1 MASPVRLLW
10 LIDSL
15 TVGGAESLV
24 VPFARY
30 VDRSRFELLV
40 CCMSTIAGNA
50 IEDRLRH
57 DGVPVTNLHAR
68 NLRDVAA
75 FRRLQ
80 ALVRDE
86 KVDLVHAHLT
96 YSAIWSALL
105 SRKTAVPSVASLHV
119 APSATRAVL
128 TSRAQIVAAS
138 IRDRIMR
145 FVLNRWSS
153 AVVMVSDALA
163 QTYLAGGGIARRK
176 IRVVHNGVEL
186 ERFRRDASA
195 VRSRIGREFDI
206 PVGKPVVVSVAVLR
220 AGKGV
225 EVLLDAA
232 RIVRDAVFLIVGDG
246 PKREEW
252 MDAAR
257 RAGIDDRIRWAGYRT
272 DVDEILAGC
281 DVFVHPSLDDAFPTV
296 LLEAMAAG
304 LPVVA
309 SSVGGIPE
317 IVDSGVT
324 GILVPPANPAAL
336 AEAVSSLLSDRPR
349 LARMAEA
356 ARVRADAEFSTA
368 AWTERLAVVYENV
381 LAEAHK
387 A

>member
-1 MASPVRLLW
+1 M
-10 LIDSL
+10 
-15 TVGGAESLV
+15 
-24 VPFARY
+24 
-30 VDRSRFELLV
+30 
-40 CCMSTIAGNA
+40 
-50 IEDRLRH
+50 
-57 DGVPVTNLHAR
+57 
-68 NLRDVAA
+68 
-75 FRRLQ
+75 
-80 ALVRDE
+80 
-86 KVDLVHAHLT
+86 
-96 YSAIWSALL
+96 
-105 SRKTAVPSVASLHV
+105 
-119 APSATRAVL
+119 
-128 TSRAQIVAAS
+128 AAS
-138 IRDRIMR
+138 VRDRIMR

-186 ERFRRDASA
+186 ERFRRDASS
-195 VRSRIGREFDI
+195 VRSRIGKEFDI
-206 PVGKPVVVSVAVLR
+206 PDGKPVVVSVAVLR

-232 RIVRDAVFLIVGDG
+232 RNVTDAVFLIVGDG
-246 PKREEW
+246 AKREEW

-257 RAGIDDRIRWAGYRT
+257 RGGIADRMRWAGYRT
-272 DVDEILAGC
+272 DVDQILAGC

-317 IVDSGVT
+317 IVDSDVT
-324 GILVPPANPAAL
+324 GILVPPGDSAAL
-336 AEAVSSLLSDRPR
+336 AEAVGSLLSDRPR

-356 ARVRADAEFSTA
+356 ARVRADRQFSTA

-381 LAEAHK
+381 LAEAQK